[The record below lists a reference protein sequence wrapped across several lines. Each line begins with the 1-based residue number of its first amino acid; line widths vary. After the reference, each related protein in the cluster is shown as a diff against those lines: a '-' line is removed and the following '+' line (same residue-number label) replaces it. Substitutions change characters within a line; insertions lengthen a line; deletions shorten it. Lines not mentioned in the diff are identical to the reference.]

1 MELAI
6 NIKGRNH
13 LAAQLY
19 HEIRRAILRGRLRP
33 GERLPA
39 TRELARSLNVS
50 RNTVIEAYERLASEG
65 YLEARV
71 GSGTSISRSLPGQPE
86 ASQLPRSSISLPVT
100 RWAQRLVEPVYT
112 PPQRDLP
119 YDFRLGRPELSRFP
133 VDLWNRI
140 SAGLLGTFS
149 REFAYYGDSAGYRPL
164 REAIARYLAHAR
176 AVVTD
181 PDHVVITSGS
191 QQALDLLARVLIEEG
206 DPVVVEDPGYP
217 AAVATFSAAGARI
230 TPVPVD
236 DEGIRVELLPDQA
249 RLAYVTPSHQ
259 FPTGVPLSINRR
271 MALLRWAQ
279 ARRAVIIEDDYDSDF
294 RYADR
299 PIESLQG
306 LDEANVVVYLG
317 TFSKVL
323 FPSLRLGYIVAPDS
337 LLGAILAAKWIAD
350 RHTAALE
357 QRIVATFMQEGHYQ
371 RYLRRMQRLYA
382 DRRKVLLNG
391 LAHHT
396 ADWITPSPSVA
407 GLHVTGWL
415 PSPFDVDTL
424 ITRAEAVGVSIYSI
438 TPFFQG
444 NPHPGLVFGFGAC
457 SSSHIRE
464 GIRRLANVLSTMKS
478 SLGEV

>member
-6 NIKGRNH
+6 KINGGNH

-19 HEIRRAILRGRLRP
+19 HEIRQAILNGRLRP

-39 TRELARSLNVS
+39 TRELSKSLHVS
-50 RNTVIEAYERLASEG
+50 RNTVIDAYERLASEG
-65 YLEARV
+65 YLDARV
-71 GSGTSISRSLPGQPE
+71 GSGTYISRSLPGQPQGPRH
-86 ASQLPRSSISLPVT
+86 SRSSIPLQVT
-100 RWAQRLVEPVYT
+100 RWAQSLVEPVYT

-140 SAGLLGTFS
+140 SAKLLRAFS

-217 AAVATFSAAGARI
+217 AAIATFRAAGARI
-230 TPVPVD
+230 LPIPVD
-236 DEGIRVELLPDQA
+236 DEGIRVDLFPEQA

-259 FPTGVPLSINRR
+259 FPTGVPLSLMRR
-271 MALLRWAQ
+271 KALLQWAQ
-279 ARRAVIIEDDYDSDF
+279 AQRAVIIEDDYDSEF
-294 RYADR
+294 RYIDR

-323 FPSLRLGYIVAPDS
+323 FPSLRLGYVIVPDS
-337 LLGAILAAKWIAD
+337 LLGPILAAKWITD
-350 RHTAALE
+350 RHTPALE

-371 RYLRRMQRLYA
+371 RYLRRMHRLYT
-382 DRRKVLLNG
+382 DRRKVLLSG

-396 ADWITPSPSVA
+396 EDWITPSPSVA

-415 PSPFDVDTL
+415 PSHFDVDAL

-438 TPFFQG
+438 TPFFQR
-444 NPHPGLVFGFGAC
+444 NPRPGLVFGFGAC
-457 SSSHIRE
+457 RSSHIRE
-464 GIRRLANVLSTMKS
+464 GIRRLANVLSTM
-478 SLGEV
+478 GIER